1 MSAQT
6 AYALNIAKA
15 VAGLLY
21 AQAPHDVISRSI
33 ETAAGA
39 AFGLA
44 VSRGTDA
51 DSQAVIGGTAFLG
64 VTLRTL
70 DLEGAANTGAISYA
84 VTETAAIISNG
95 YVWVVCPTG
104 CVPGDAVNYVAAT
117 GVLDSGAAAAGEQ
130 ALNDAEWVTTA
141 AAGGL
146 AVLRLNSTKTT
157 AGS

>member
-104 CVPGDAVNYVAAT
+104 CVPGDAVNYV
-117 GVLDSGAAAAGEQ
+117 DSGAAAAGEQ